1 MFGGN
6 GSRPFITCYPRQK
19 AEMSSHIDDWMYAK
33 LAGLRSN
40 VNENHVKNPHS
51 GGFLCEKPSLIL
63 QLYLAGR

>member
-33 LAGLRSN
+33 LARL
-40 VNENHVKNPHS
+40 K
-51 GGFLCEKPSLIL
+51 
-63 QLYLAGR
+63 